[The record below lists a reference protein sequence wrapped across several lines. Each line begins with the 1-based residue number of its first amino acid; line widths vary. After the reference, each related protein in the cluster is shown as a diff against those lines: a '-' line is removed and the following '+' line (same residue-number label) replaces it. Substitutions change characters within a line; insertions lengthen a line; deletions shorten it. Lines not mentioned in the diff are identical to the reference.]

1 MDRPLEIE
9 DEWRN
14 FELYEKVRVREN
26 RKRFIL
32 ISLAILTFLGL
43 CSVPVFEER
52 MPKWRSLQAASQIS
66 VLLEKLKT
74 LSIQE
79 KKPVRLRFLD
89 KGQYVVEVLTQC
101 NSETALRI
109 AKEGTWSDADGALKV
124 LDGFEAKK
132 LSLKLAFDQVCFDPV
147 MGLDGV
153 KSKRVLVIAP
163 VKDLAEQRLDR
174 ASYVILEGES
184 AKISI
189 N

>member
-1 MDRPLEIE
+1 MDRSLEIE

-26 RKRFIL
+26 RKRIIL
-32 ISLAILTFLGL
+32 VSLGILTFLGL

-52 MPKWRSLQAASQIS
+52 MPKWQSLSAASEIS
-66 VLLEKLKT
+66 VILEKLKT

-79 KKPVRLRFLD
+79 KKPVRLRFLE
-89 KGQYVVEVLTQC
+89 KGQFIIEVLAQC
-101 NSETALRI
+101 NSETPLRV
-109 AKEGTWSDADGALKV
+109 AKQGAWSDSEGSLKI
-124 LDGFEAKK
+124 LDAAQAKS

-147 MGLDGV
+147 SGLDGV
-153 KSKRVLVIAP
+153 KSKRVLVVAP
-163 VKDLAEQRLDR
+163 VKDLAQQRLDR
-174 ASYVILEGES
+174 ASYIILEGES